1 MNTTETKK
9 LTFRTTHP
17 KANRKVVAAVLSAA
31 ISLGTLGLSPS
42 PAHSL
47 WCRTQRS
54 EADLQALQRLVCHTP
69 GAACPDDRRSPRL
82 GTGSNLGPPC
92 PSRGVVVVGEGG
104 LEPPRPC
111 GHWHLKP
118 ARLPFRHSPEWRPD
132 ASNSCAVAQ
141 PMYGPK

>member
-31 ISLGTLGLSPS
+31 ISLGTLGLSAEPG
-42 PAHSL
+42 PQL
-47 WCRTQRS
+47 VVPTQRS
-54 EADLQALQRLVCHTP
+54 EAHLQALQRLVCHTP

-92 PSRGVVVVGEGG
+92 PSRGDVTVGEGG
-104 LEPPRPC
+104 LEPPRGCP
-111 GHWHLKP
+111 HWHLKP
-118 ARLPFRHSPEWRPD
+118 ARLPFRHSPEWRPER
-132 ASNSCAVAQ
+132 
-141 PMYGPK
+141 